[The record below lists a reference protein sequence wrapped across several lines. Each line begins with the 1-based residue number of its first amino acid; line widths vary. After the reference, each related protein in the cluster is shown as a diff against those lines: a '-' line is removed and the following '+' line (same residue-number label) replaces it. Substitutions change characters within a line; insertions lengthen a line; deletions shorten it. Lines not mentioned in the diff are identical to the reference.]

1 MPAAFSGAMNLA
13 GLPAEVVTK
22 RMPASQTKRSIA
34 SSLRKRIG
42 RLTPKGRPLATM
54 ARISRWQASVSPD
67 EVSMIPSPPA
77 RETALAKVLRA
88 IQPIGAW
95 TMG

>member
-1 MPAAFSGAMNLA
+1 
-13 GLPAEVVTK
+13 
-22 RMPASQTKRSIA
+22 
-34 SSLRKRIG
+34 
-42 RLTPKGRPLATM
+42 M